1 MIFSLKNDI
10 LAFDH
15 PIKFFISQSIHQGQ
29 YPIWFNTWALGF
41 PLQSSLT
48 WGVFSTPQILSATL
62 FNFNIY
68 ILHAELVFYIVLSGW
83 TMYYLLKTHFNTDK
97 KLAII
102 LACSFM
108 LSGFIVA
115 SSQWLLYITVAS
127 FLPFVTSRFLTL
139 LKTPSLYNS
148 FFFSI
153 SYYVMFTTA
162 YAAFNIIS
170 TYILVI
176 FSFFYI
182 VFLFRNNTKSFI
194 KKTITHLTTAFLFTA
209 LFCIPCLYYSIE
221 VFREIER
228 SNTLIGQ
235 TTFFN
240 SNYFHPKGLLSFLT
254 GISSVKLHLQNTEGA
269 MQNSY
274 VGLFALLLL
283 PASLLLN
290 WNSNKKKLILLM
302 VSIVFLLFAFGPLL
316 PFRDSLNI
324 LPGMGYFRHA
334 AIFRFYFIFFFL
346 LYIAKTF
353 SNERFSNI
361 VFGHFKQQ
369 SLLIGT
375 ILFMLVIFL
384 SIIILHFSSLISLLN
399 SEFFNPVSIKYLII
413 SISFKQTLVIGS
425 IIQFFILSLLLFS
438 LKKGKIRL
446 IFFILIS
453 DLLINT
459 LICTPFFSASSYR
472 PKEIREKFSSKQGIP
487 LSNQKL
493 HEIPSVYIDKNKNPW
508 YNINVYQ
515 NKVSG
520 NYSYWGPL
528 ILKTYSNQIDN
539 NPNYL
544 DQLSHEILYIKTK
557 DTSNNQ
563 RLTLIDQ
570 KPDNLLAEIFVPQNS
585 EVIFLQN
592 YFNGWKAFYNEKP
605 VPILYSKDVIGM
617 KVNIPKGKGNL
628 VFKYE
633 KKWLVFSSILLHL
646 LVIVFF
652 AFRIFIWGKKKIVG
666 NE

>member
-1 MIFSLKNDI
+1 MLFSLKNDI
-10 LAFDH
+10 LSFDH
-15 PIKFFISQSIHQGQ
+15 PIKYFISQSIHQGQ

-48 WGVFSTPQILSATL
+48 WGVFSTPQILSAAL

-83 TMYYLLKTHFNTDK
+83 TMYYLLKTHFTSDK
-97 KLAII
+97 KLTLI
-102 LACSFM
+102 LACSLM

-127 FLPFVTSRFLTL
+127 FLPFVTSRFLSL
-139 LKTPSLYNS
+139 LKSPSLNNS
-148 FFFSI
+148 FYFSV

-162 YAAFNIIS
+162 YAAFNIIT
-170 TYILVI
+170 TYTLVI
-176 FSFFYI
+176 FTFFHI
-182 VFLFRNNTKSFI
+182 VSLLRQENKRHI
-194 KKTITHLTTAFLFTA
+194 KKTIIHLSSAFIFTI
-209 LFCIPCLYYSIE
+209 LLCLPCLYFSLE
-221 VFREIER
+221 VFQNLDRG
-228 SNTLIGQ
+228 STLTGQ
-235 TTFFN
+235 FKFFN
-240 SNYFHPKGLLSFLT
+240 SNYFHPKGLLSLLT
-254 GISSVKLHLQNTEGA
+254 GISSAKLHLQNTEGA

-274 VGLFALLLL
+274 TGLFALLLL

-290 WNSNKKKLILLM
+290 WNRNKKTLILLM
-302 VSIVFLLFAFGPLL
+302 ISLLFLLFAFGPLL

-324 LPGMGYFRHA
+324 LPGMEYFRHA

-361 VFGHFKQQ
+361 LSGHFKQQ
-369 SLLIGT
+369 SLLRRT
-375 ILFMLVIFL
+375 ILFTLVIFV
-384 SIIILHFSSLISLLN
+384 SIIIINFSSLLSLVKI
-399 SEFFNPVSIKYLII
+399 EFFNLVSIKDLIS

-425 IIQFFILSLLLFS
+425 MIQFFILSSLLLS
-438 LKKGKIRL
+438 LKKGKIKL
-446 IFFILIS
+446 AFFILIF

-472 PKEIREKFSSKQGIP
+472 LKEIREIFSDKQRIQ
-487 LSNQKL
+487 LSNQNL
-493 HEIPSVYIDKNKNPW
+493 NEIPSVYIDVKKNPW

-528 ILKTYSNQIDN
+528 ILKSYSNQIDN
-539 NPNYL
+539 NPNYKV
-544 DQLSHEILYIKTK
+544 QLSHDILYIKTK
-557 DTSNNQ
+557 DTSNNH
-563 RLTLIDQ
+563 RLTLIAQ
-570 KPDNLLAEIFVPQNS
+570 KPDNLLAEISVPQNS
-585 EVIFLQN
+585 QVIFLQN

-605 VPILYSKDVIGM
+605 VPILYSNAEIGM
-617 KVNIPKGKGNL
+617 KVNIPKGKGKL
-628 VFKYE
+628 ELKYE
-633 KKWLVFSSILLHL
+633 KKWLVFSSMLLHF

-652 AFRIFIWGKKKIVG
+652 AFRIFIWVKKKIAA
-666 NE
+666 ND